1 MFFTVHGSNIML
13 ALVVMHNYKITKSD
27 IDVCKIVYF
36 GKVSFYNLATNVLL
50 ASSAITPISPIK
62 LTFP

>member
-1 MFFTVHGSNIML
+1 ML
-13 ALVVMHNYKITKSD
+13 ALVVMHNYKITNRD

-36 GKVSFYNLATNVLL
+36 GKVSFYNLVTNVLL
-50 ASSAITPISPIK
+50 ALSAITLINPIK